1 MRPYAL
7 VMGLFRRNTHGE
19 RTMNEKAEKYRATI
33 IINNIPGPLDD
44 AEAWVINTL
53 TDALP
58 GDDID
63 WHFVEIDEEPS

>member
-1 MRPYAL
+1 
-7 VMGLFRRNTHGE
+7 
-19 RTMNEKAEKYRATI
+19 MNEKAEKYRATI